1 MNLQS
6 RILRE
11 YRELHPRHTLRE
23 TSKLTGIQL
32 TRVFR
37 LFNGHAMKLEEY
49 ERFHRAVHNVSDP
62 GARAGGFRRATE
74 EMARNFGPRE
84 LERVTAQL
92 ERQLSWHRCL
102 HGSDSLNQDT
112 AHTA

>member
-23 TSKLTGIQL
+23 TSQLTGIQL

-49 ERFHRAVHNVSDP
+49 ERFHRAVYGGSEA
-62 GARAGGFRRATE
+62 GARTGGFLRATE
-74 EMARNFGPRE
+74 AVARLFAPRE
-84 LERVTAQL
+84 LARITAQL

-102 HGSDSLNQDT
+102 HGHDPLTADA